1 MYWRGPFGTRI
12 LAIVVSGLGRTCDL
26 ATLVTCVPI
35 LCAETQKQVHFCTK
49 NWLTKV
55 CSPPVGWHSL
65 GCDSLAAVKLQ
76 IPKIGTTDSV
86 FMCFRLNLADRI
98 WVHKMDTKMGPCLH
112 RFIKIENG
120 NRNVGTNWGPQYG
133 PKNWPRNLRKKPPT
147 LQTTSSNNA
156 AEAEF
161 HCKIPRDRPTAGEQG
176 LVASFRCESGLG
188 FGPHTHTRNNTNG
201 IFL

>member
-1 MYWRGPFGTRI
+1 MYWTGPLGTRI

-35 LCAETQKQVHFCTK
+35 LCAETQKAGPLLHQKLVDKGLFPSS
-49 NWLTKV
+49 WLAQ
-55 CSPPVGWHSL
+55 L
-65 GCDSLAAVKLQ
+65 GLRQPCRVKLQ

-112 RFIKIENG
+112 RFIKIEKG
-120 NRNVGTNWGPQYG
+120 NRNVGPNSGPQYG
-133 PKNWPRNLRKKPPT
+133 PKNWPRNLHKKPPT
-147 LQTTSSNNA
+147 LQTTSTNNA

-176 LVASFRCESGLG
+176 LVASFWCESELG
-188 FGPHTHTRNNTNG
+188 FGPHNHTCNNSNG